1 MTSENYRDLADDVAS
16 IMIDEAQIQAR
27 VSELAAEI
35 EADYLDEE
43 DLLLICV
50 LKGGYVFLADL
61 SRSLSRPHQLD
72 FMGISSYGKGTK
84 SSGAVQIIM
93 DLKAPI
99 TDRNVLIVEDII
111 DSGRTLEYM
120 RQNLLARGPASLR
133 ICALLSKPSRRE
145 IDVPVNYTGFEI
157 PDEFVVG
164 YGLDFAEEYRN
175 LPYIAV
181 LKPAVFEYIFDE

>member
-1 MTSENYRDLADDVAS
+1 
-16 IMIDEAQIQAR
+16 
-27 VSELAAEI
+27 
-35 EADYLDEE
+35 
-43 DLLLICV
+43 
-50 LKGGYVFLADL
+50 
-61 SRSLSRPHQLD
+61 
-72 FMGISSYGKGTK
+72 
-84 SSGAVQIIM
+84 M

-133 ICALLSKPSRRE
+133 ICALLSKPARRE